1 MGSVSDVHELSRAA
15 YDRLK
20 AEFEDLTT
28 RGRVDIARRIEAAR
42 ELGDLSE
49 NGDYHAAKDE
59 QGHMEGRIRQLEHI
73 IEHAEVL
80 GEHYHAEHGRAHEG
94 CIVTVLFD
102 GDSPDRAETY
112 VLGHPEEQ
120 HRGIDVLTAASPLGS
135 ALIGATEGDVV
146 TYKAPSGKD
155 LSVRVVKVEHTE

>member
-1 MGSVSDVHELSRAA
+1 MCSSDL
-15 YDRLK
+15 
-20 AEFEDLTT
+20 
-28 RGRVDIARRIEAAR
+28 
-42 ELGDLSE
+42 
-49 NGDYHAAKDE
+49 DE

-146 TYKAPSGKD
+146 TYKAPSGRD

>member
-1 MGSVSDVHELSRAA
+1 MASHRLTPTTFA
-15 YDRLK
+15 RLK
-20 AEFEDLTT
+20 DEHYDLTT
-28 RGRVDIARRIEAAR
+28 RGRIEVAHKIEAAR
-42 ELGDLSE
+42 LLGDLSE

-102 GDSPDRAETY
+102 GDSADLAETY
-112 VLGHPEEQ
+112 FLGHPEEH
-120 HRGIDVLTAASPLGS
+120 HRGIEMLTAASPLGT
-135 ALIGATEGDVV
+135 ALIGASEGDVV
-146 TYKAPSGKD
+146 TYQAPNGRD
-155 LSVRVVKVEHTE
+155 LRVHVVKVEHTE

>member
-1 MGSVSDVHELSRAA
+1 MSGERLTARQAAALRSEIEELEGPRRAEVVA
-15 YDRLK
+15 AIK
-20 AEFEDLTT
+20 K
-28 RGRVDIARRIEAAR
+28 AR
-42 ELGDLSE
+42 EFGDLSE

-146 TYKAPSGKD
+146 TYKAPSGRD